1 MLISMSTRPDDPLPF
16 DEGEYSVLQMPDA
29 WHVVSLI
36 FFVAALGARF
46 LVAFL
51 PSGRGIFYRPILTAF
66 SVPVLATCGL
76 LFGLI
81 GLRRPET
88 RGVARIAVLLNLI
101 VLGLSALAIAAF
113 YAILP

>member
-1 MLISMSTRPDDPLPF
+1 MSAPVPDDPLPY

-46 LVAFL
+46 LVALL

-66 SVPVLATCGL
+66 SVPVLATVGL
-76 LFGLI
+76 LFGLV
-81 GLRRPET
+81 GLRRPAS
-88 RGVARIAVLLNLI
+88 RSVARVAVLLNLV
-101 VLGLSALAIAAF
+101 VLILSAVAIAAF

>member
-1 MLISMSTRPDDPLPF
+1 MSATRPDDPLPF

-51 PSGRGIFYRPILTAF
+51 PSG
-66 SVPVLATCGL
+66 
-76 LFGLI
+76 
-81 GLRRPET
+81 
-88 RGVARIAVLLNLI
+88 
-101 VLGLSALAIAAF
+101 AASSTGRS
-113 YAILP
+113 